1 MRFDQPRR
9 LLQSMSWL
17 HTWSGLLAGW
27 LLFAVFVTGSLAFF
41 RDEITVWMQPEVQS
55 ARDDGLGLERALAYL
70 RENAPDQA
78 QWMIG
83 LPNPHHPEYRLGWG
97 EGRRGGGGHGR
108 APQTMFDGASGEVI
122 QPRQTAGGRFLAD
135 FHYHLYG
142 INPRVAEWIVGI
154 AAMFMFAAIISGI
167 VVHRNFFK
175 DFFSFR
181 PGKGKRS
188 WLDAH
193 NLCGVLALP
202 FHLVITFSGLIL
214 LGSQLMPSVS
224 MSAFGGDPRAM
235 MRELHRHKP
244 AGARGGGSAEAASLA
259 DINAML
265 AIAREQWHGIPA
277 QGISIS
283 NPGKANA
290 VVEIQSS
297 AGARLSGRG
306 MPDRIQF
313 EGVSGRRL
321 PDTQRETSLV
331 SDIDLS
337 MQAVHIGVFATPLA
351 RSLLFLAG
359 LLGAGVIAT
368 GLVMWLLKRK
378 RAFAEAT
385 SLPLRLRLVEVLNV
399 AAISGLL
406 VALAAYF
413 WGNRL
418 IPVGIAERNLAEIHV
433 FFIVWVV
440 ALLHAVWRPHVQA
453 WVEQLSVA
461 GVAFLT
467 LPVLNAISGGSPFW
481 KNLSVAG
488 QAAGF
493 DLVALCVGGCLLYA
507 AWRVLVHVPAGT
519 PAVPELALATP
530 ETPKGT

>member
-70 RENAPDQA
+70 RENAADQA

-83 LPNPHHPEYRLGWG
+83 LPNPHHPEYRLAWG

-108 APQTMFDGASGEVI
+108 APQTMLDGASGEVI
-122 QPRQTAGGRFLAD
+122 QPRQTAGGMFLAD

-142 INPRVAEWIVGI
+142 INPHVAEWIVGI

-167 VVHRNFFK
+167 VAHRNFFK

-235 MRELHRHKP
+235 MRELHRHRP
-244 AGARGGGSAEAASLA
+244 AGAFGGGSAEAASLA

-277 QGISIS
+277 QGITIS

-290 VVEIQSS
+290 VVEIQAS

-321 PDTQRETSLV
+321 PDMQRETSLV

-337 MQAVHIGVFATPLA
+337 MQAVHIGVFAT
-351 RSLLFLAG
+351 
-359 LLGAGVIAT
+359 

-378 RAFAEAT
+378 RAFAEAA

-399 AAISGLL
+399 VSISGLL
-406 VALAAYF
+406 MALAAYF

-433 FFIVWVV
+433 FFIVWGV

-467 LPVLNAISGGSPFW
+467 LPVLNAISGGLPLW
-481 KNLSVAG
+481 KNLSATAG

-493 DLVALCVGGCLLYA
+493 DLVALCAGGCLLYA
-507 AWRVLVHVPAGT
+507 AWRVLVHVPAGAMVA
-519 PAVPELALATP
+519 PDLVLAMP
-530 ETPKGT
+530 ETQKGA